1 MACAKC
7 GHAKGYERPDTVIHT
22 VIHKTINKHSKFTH
36 VGHVTKANFM
46 HKLYKKYWPFI
57 VFLDILNLIDI

>member
-1 MACAKC
+1 MARAKC
-7 GHAKGYERPDTVIHT
+7 GHAKGYERSNT
-22 VIHKTINKHSKFTH
+22 VIHKALHKKSTSPSKSTH
-36 VGHVTKANFM
+36 VGHKIEANFM

>member
-1 MACAKC
+1 M
-7 GHAKGYERPDTVIHT
+7 
-22 VIHKTINKHSKFTH
+22 
-36 VGHVTKANFM
+36 GHVIEANFM